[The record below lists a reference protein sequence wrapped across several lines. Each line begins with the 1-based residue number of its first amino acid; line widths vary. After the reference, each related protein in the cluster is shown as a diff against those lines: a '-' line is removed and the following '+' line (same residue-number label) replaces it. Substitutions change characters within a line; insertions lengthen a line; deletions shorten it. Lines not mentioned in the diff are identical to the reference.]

1 MVLIIKI
8 VVLVFSVIIHE
19 AAHGYAAYR
28 LGDPTAKDAHRL
40 TLNPLAHIDLMGSV
54 LLPLILIIT
63 KSPVLLGWA
72 KPVPFN
78 PGYFRDVK
86 KGVMIVGLAGPA
98 SNLILAAIAGTIF
111 RIFSFE
117 GIFGVFLVYTCIIN
131 VVLAVFNLIPI
142 PPLDGSRV
150 VIGFLPP
157 RLISPYLRL
166 ERYGFIIIF
175 GLLWLGALSYV
186 LGPIASMLLRFLL
199 QGLGNAG

>member
-1 MVLIIKI
+1 MVLVIKI
-8 VVLVFSVIIHE
+8 VVLVFSVIMHE
-19 AAHGYAAYR
+19 VAHGWAAYR
-28 LGDPTAKDAHRL
+28 LGDPTAKDARRL

-98 SNLILAAIAGTIF
+98 SNLILAAIAGTIY

-117 GIFGVFLVYTCIIN
+117 GIFGIFLVYTCIIN

-150 VIGFLPP
+150 AIGFLPP

-175 GLLWLGALSYV
+175 GLLWLGALDYI
-186 LGPIASMLLRFLL
+186 LGPIASLLLRFLL
-199 QGLGNAG
+199 HG

>member
-1 MVLIIKI
+1 MVLVIKI
-8 VVLVFSVIIHE
+8 VVLVFSVIMHE
-19 AAHGYAAYR
+19 VAHGYAAYR

-117 GIFGVFLVYTCIIN
+117 GIIGIFLVYTCIIN
-131 VVLAVFNLIPI
+131 VVLAIFNLIPI
-142 PPLDGSRV
+142 PPLDGSRA
-150 VIGFLPP
+150 VIGFLPSRMVP
-157 RLISPYLRL
+157 AYLSL
-166 ERYGFIIIF
+166 ERYGFLIIF
-175 GLLWLGALSYV
+175 GLLWLGALDYI
-186 LGPIASMLLRFLL
+186 LWPIANLLLRLL
-199 QGLGNAG
+199 LKA

>member
-1 MVLIIKI
+1 MELVIRIA
-8 VVLVFSVIIHE
+8 VLVFSVIIHE
-19 AAHGYAAYR
+19 VAHGYAAYR

-54 LLPLILIIT
+54 LLPLILVII

-86 KGVMIVGLAGPA
+86 KGVMIVGFAGPA
-98 SNLILAAIAGTIF
+98 SNLILAAIAGTII
-111 RIFSFE
+111 RIFPFG
-117 GIFGVFLVYTCIIN
+117 GIIGLFLLHTCIIN
-131 VVLAVFNLIPI
+131 VVLAIFNLIPI

-150 VIGFLPP
+150 AIGFLPP
-157 RLISPYLRL
+157 HLVSRYLSL

-175 GLLWLGALSYV
+175 GLLWLGV
-186 LGPIASMLLRFLL
+186 LDYILWPIASLLLRFLL
-199 QGLGNAG
+199 QG